1 MAKRKVLVAGAS
13 GLVGHAA
20 VRHFANLADCEVVAV
35 SRRIPAPVEGAKFLS
50 VDLLDQRRCQEV
62 FGQMSDV
69 THVIYAA
76 VNERPGLMEGWRDR
90 EQMQTNL
97 TMLQNLFEPLEAVA
111 KNLQHVSLLQG
122 TKAYGAHLGPIALP
136 ARERSPRHQHQN
148 FYWLQEDYLRA
159 KQPGKQWHWTILR
172 PQLVTGEAVGSNL
185 NVIPA
190 IGVYAAIRREAGL
203 PLSYPGG
210 PQLIFEMVDLDLLE
224 RSMEWAAAT
233 PACRNETFNIT
244 NGDVFA
250 WEGVWPTIAD
260 ALGMQLGRP
269 SRCRLRPRC
278 QSTRRNGPRLYAS
291 TICWRPRICTRSSA
305 SRSGLRTSPSTSAR
319 SIRPR
324 LWSARSR
331 RGRPASTI
339 ASIRKTCCANG
350 SADSRNCV
358 CCHRRRDDERHP
370 PKLNSETSGTI
381 ATLASFAS

>member
-35 SRRIPAPVEGAKFLS
+35 SRRIPAPVDGAKFLS
-50 VDLLDQRRCQEV
+50 VDLLDQRRCREV

-69 THVIYAA
+69 THVVYAA
-76 VNERPGLMEGWRDR
+76 VNEKPGLMEGWRDR

-97 TMLQNLFEPLEAVA
+97 TMLQNLFEPLEVVA
-111 KNLQHVSLLQG
+111 KNLRHVSLLQG

-159 KQPGKQWHWTILR
+159 KQQDKQWYWTILR
-172 PQLVTGEAVGSNL
+172 PQLVIGEAVGSNL

-210 PQLIFEMVDLDLLE
+210 PQLIFEMVEVDLLA

-244 NGDVFA
+244 NGDVFV

-260 ALGMQLGRP
+260 ALGMQVGAPEPMSLAAEMPKHAAEWAGIVRKYNLLAPEDLHAFVGESFWLADFAFNFGAKHP
-269 SRCRLRPRC
+269 SATLV
-278 QSTRRNGPRLYAS
+278 S
-291 TICWRPRICTRSSA
+291 TIKARQAGFHDCIDTEDM
-305 SRSGLRTSPSTSAR
+305 LRKWFR
-319 SIRPR
+319 RFQELR
-324 LWSARSR
+324 LL
-331 RGRPASTI
+331 
-339 ASIRKTCCANG
+339 
-350 SADSRNCV
+350 
-358 CCHRRRDDERHP
+358 P
-370 PKLNSETSGTI
+370 PPTQ
-381 ATLASFAS
+381 

>member
-1 MAKRKVLVAGAS
+1 MAIRKVLVAGAS

-20 VRHFANLADCEVVAV
+20 VRHFAKLADCEVVAV

-69 THVIYAA
+69 THIVYAA
-76 VNERPGLMEGWRDR
+76 VNEKPGLMEGWRDR

-136 ARERSPRHQHQN
+136 ARERSRRHQHQN

-159 KQPGKQWHWTILR
+159 KQPGKRWYWTILR
-172 PQLVTGEAVGSNL
+172 PQLVIGEAVGSNL

-210 PQLIFEMVDLDLLE
+210 PQLIFEMVDVDLLA
-224 RSMEWAAAT
+224 RSMEWAAGT

-244 NGDVFA
+244 NGDVFV
-250 WEGVWPTIAD
+250 WEEVSKHAAEWATIVRRYGLRAPEDLHAFVGESFWLAD
-260 ALGMQLGRP
+260 FAFNSGAKHP
-269 SRCRLRPRC
+269 SATLV
-278 QSTRRNGPRLYAS
+278 S
-291 TICWRPRICTRSSA
+291 TIK
-305 SRSGLRTSPSTSAR
+305 AR
-319 SIRPR
+319 QTGFHDCIDTEDM
-324 LWSARSR
+324 LCKWFR
-331 RGRPASTI
+331 RFQEL
-339 ASIRKTCCANG
+339 
-350 SADSRNCV
+350 
-358 CCHRRRDDERHP
+358 HLLP
-370 PKLNSETSGTI
+370 PPDAIIGQRG
-381 ATLASFAS
+381 